1 MHAGQRI
8 ISKEIDGFNMILNL
22 DDGGISRALYQ
33 DGYRELAFMQIL
45 KETVKPGMIC
55 IDLGANIGFTTLP
68 MLRGTGPSG
77 HVYAIEPDPRS
88 YALLRANIEQNQ
100 YSNCDFTQ
108 CIISSE
114 TTEKTFW
121 LANAPNLSSV
131 QRTKNSSKEM
141 KIDSFTLED
150 FLLPREYPNLIKMDV
165 EGHEV
170 KILES
175 GLEYF
180 TKNDGTT
187 HILLEVHPQFYNED
201 NDFANILQEY
211 VDIGFK
217 PKYVV
222 STPIYEPDLFREA
235 GYEPTHRID
244 TDGYQRGIYEN
255 ISSEDFIRFSCYE
268 HEQPFFRNSREGARV
283 ATKIVRSCLFSREM

>member
-1 MHAGQRI
+1 MQQRI
-8 ISKEIDGFNMILNL
+8 VNKEIDGFNMMLNL
-22 DDGGISRALYQ
+22 DDGGISGALYHQ
-33 DGYRELAFMQIL
+33 GYRELAFMQIL
-45 KETVKPGMIC
+45 KETVQPGMTC
-55 IDLGANIGFTTLP
+55 VDLGANIGFTTLP
-68 MLRGTGPSG
+68 MLRGVTSAG

-88 YALLRANIEQNQ
+88 YALLKANIEQNQ
-100 YSNCDFTQ
+100 YTNCDFTQ
-108 CIISSE
+108 CIISNE
-114 TTEKTFW
+114 TTEKIFW

-131 QRTKNSSKEM
+131 QKTKNSSEEM

-150 FLLPREYPNLIKMDV
+150 FLSPREYPNLIKMDV

-180 TKNDGTT
+180 TKNRGTT
-187 HILLEVHPQFYNED
+187 HILMEVHPQFYNED

-211 VDIGFK
+211 IDIGFK

-235 GYEPTHRID
+235 GYGPTHRIN

-268 HEQPFFRNSREGARV
+268 HEQPFFRNSREGTRV
-283 ATKIVRSCLFSREM
+283 ATKIVRSCLFSREV